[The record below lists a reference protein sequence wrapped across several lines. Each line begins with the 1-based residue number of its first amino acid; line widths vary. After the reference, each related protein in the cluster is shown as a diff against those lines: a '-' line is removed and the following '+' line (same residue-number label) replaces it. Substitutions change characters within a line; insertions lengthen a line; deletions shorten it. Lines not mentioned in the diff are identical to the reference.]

1 MNKTLTKISSIL
13 ASEIECSIFEE
24 HVVPALEVARKVL
37 ATQQPEPRDAI
48 ARSKRILDLVDS
60 YHENPTQHTRTAL
73 RAALMDEFQPEP
85 RAEVTDTER
94 LDWLIEQQAW
104 IQWTVRDG
112 SIRQCQVFDQDE
124 DENYHILSGE
134 DRYFNTPRE
143 AIDAAR
149 AGDVS

>member
-85 RAEVTDTER
+85 RAEVKPRKVER
-94 LDWLIEQQAW
+94 HSDMSVL
-104 IQWTVRDG
+104 V
-112 SIRQCQVFDQDE
+112 VFC
-124 DENYHILSGE
+124 S
-134 DRYFNTPRE
+134 TRE
-143 AIDAAR
+143 ASVFEKEIRAR
-149 AGDVS
+149 AGEGQ